1 MTEEEQQGSME
12 PQTEGIDLILDIPLE
27 DSVQLGRTRMP
38 IQQLLGLAPGSV
50 IDLDK
55 LSGEP
60 LDILLN
66 NRLVARGKPWLS
78 TTATVYVSLFLSAAD
93 QDFGLREVTMSALL
107 ASRSRRNLKS
117 C

>member
-27 DSVQLGRTRMP
+27 VSVQLGRTRMP
-38 IQQLLGLAPGSV
+38 IQKLLGLAPGSV

-66 NRLVARGKPWLS
+66 NRLVARGE
-78 TTATVYVSLFLSAAD
+78 AVVVNDRYGVRIVEILSAAD
-93 QDFGLREVTMSALL
+93 RISGLGKLP
-107 ASRSRRNLKS
+107 
-117 C
+117 